1 MTNADIAAALEQ
13 LAHLLEL
20 LGEDAFR
27 VSAHARAARA
37 VEGSAEDL
45 AALARLQPA
54 TKARAALTAIDGIGP
69 KLADKIIELVTTG
82 RLADLDDAAS
92 KVPAGLLP
100 LLQLQGLGPKT
111 VRMFWQDAGVTDLAG
126 LQRIIA
132 DGRILSLPRMGAKAV
147 EKLKAAIAIADQAG
161 TRLALGRASVV
172 AERVMTNLR
181 SVPGVQRLEAAGSL
195 RRGRDTVG
203 DIDILVQTTDPAAA
217 IDAFVTQSEVRQVLA
232 KGERK
237 ASARVLIKAS
247 SRWEA
252 DDTAPAPAAQPAAS
266 DGPTVQVDLRVI
278 DRAAFGAAL
287 AYFTGSKE
295 HNVQMRQRAIARGLT
310 LNEYG
315 LFPETADG
323 TAPHT
328 AGLTPVASASEQ
340 DIYAALGLPYVPPEL
355 REGQSELTLTA
366 TPRLVELPDI
376 RAELHAH
383 TTASDG
389 VLSIIQ
395 LATEAQRRGMHT
407 LAITDHSQSSALAG
421 GLKPSALRAHIR
433 AIRAAQKELPGITL
447 LAGSEVDILADGTLD
462 YDDDLLAELDIVVAS
477 PHAALTQ
484 DSPAAT
490 ARLIKAVSHPLVHI
504 LGHPTGRLVLK
515 RRGLE
520 PDMAEVIAAAKAHD
534 TALEINAHW
543 MRLDLRDTHIRAAV
557 HAGCHIAIN
566 CDVHHPDDY
575 DNLRFGITTARRGGL
590 SPAQC
595 LNTWDAPALHA
606 WLKRKRR

>member
-1 MTNADIAAALEQ
+1 M
-13 LAHLLEL
+13 
-20 LGEDAFR
+20 
-27 VSAHARAARA
+27 
-37 VEGSAEDL
+37 
-45 AALARLQPA
+45 
-54 TKARAALTAIDGIGP
+54 
-69 KLADKIIELVTTG
+69 
-82 RLADLDDAAS
+82 
-92 KVPAGLLP
+92 
-100 LLQLQGLGPKT
+100 
-111 VRMFWQDAGVTDLAG
+111 
-126 LQRIIA
+126 
-132 DGRILSLPRMGAKAV
+132 
-147 EKLKAAIAIADQAG
+147 
-161 TRLALGRASVV
+161 
-172 AERVMTNLR
+172 
-181 SVPGVQRLEAAGSL
+181 
-195 RRGRDTVG
+195 
-203 DIDILVQTTDPAAA
+203 
-217 IDAFVTQSEVRQVLA
+217 
-232 KGERK
+232 
-237 ASARVLIKAS
+237 
-247 SRWEA
+247 
-252 DDTAPAPAAQPAAS
+252 
-266 DGPTVQVDLRVI
+266 QVDLRVI
-278 DRAAFGAAL
+278 DQPAFGAAL

-295 HNVQMRQRAIARGLT
+295 HNVQMRQRALARGLT

-323 TAPHT
+323 SAPHT
-328 AGLTPVASASEQ
+328 AGLKPVASASEQ
-340 DIYAALGLPYVPPEL
+340 DIYAALGLPYVPPEM

-421 GLKPSALRAHIR
+421 GLKPAALRAHIK
-433 AIRAAQKELPGITL
+433 AIREAQQHMPGITL

-520 PDMAEVIAAAKAHD
+520 PEMAEVIAAAKAHD

-543 MRLDLRDTHIRAAV
+543 MRLDLRDMHVRAAV
-557 HAGCHIAIN
+557 QAGCHIAIN

-590 SPAQC
+590 PPAQC
-595 LNTWDAPALHA
+595 LNTWPAPTLHA
-606 WLKRKRR
+606 WLKRKRP